1 MSKPKSIQYF
11 RYLMISNKVN
21 SKSITYKT
29 CFLVIAVCIVLSLI
43 WTTFPLVGWSYY
55 SPEGLKMSCSVEWQ
69 DRSLNVMSYSIT
81 IIIFVF
87 IEISL
92 KIFHFNYIKLIFLMF
107 LKDSIFYIIPTICIF
122 LESFYM
128 IF

>member
-1 MSKPKSIQYF
+1 
-11 RYLMISNKVN
+11 MISNKVN

-87 IEISL
+87 ILPLIIITITNIKIIKIVRNVNLSNLLIVLKSKNFSL
-92 KIFHFNYIKLIFLMF
+92 L
-107 LKDSIFYIIPTICIF
+107 
-122 LESFYM
+122 
-128 IF
+128 